1 MPTVGFLHSG
11 SRANFGEAFEAF
23 IKNLPSGAIVKDE
36 YADDDGAKLD
46 LLARKL
52 VSDASAEVVV
62 AAGGPQPARVLQR
75 LTSTKPIVFTT
86 VADPVLNK
94 FVESLERPGFN
105 MTGMAGQTSELD
117 AERLGRLLEF
127 ATAKVTTND
136 KIGVLVRKGRDFAD
150 HHFKKVED
158 RARGANLK
166 QNLLKIEIETID
178 ELESAFQTF
187 EQEAVKGVVV
197 TADAFFN
204 NNRKKVVQLA
214 AAKGIPAIYQWK
226 EFVVEGGLCS
236 YGPDILEAYEMAG
249 KYVTD
254 ILAGKKPAD
263 MACSKPT
270 KFEFWIS
277 NEAARKLGIEIPST
291 ILEENVHVL

>member
-11 SRANFGEAFEAF
+11 SRANFGEAFKSF
-23 IKNLPSGAIVKDE
+23 IKNLPNDVIVKEE
-36 YADDDGAKLD
+36 YADDDGEKLEVLAKRFVD
-46 LLARKL
+46 
-52 VSDASAEVVV
+52 DASVEVIL
-62 AAGGPQPARVLQR
+62 AAGGPQPARILQR
-75 LTSTKPIVFTT
+75 LTSRKPIVFTT

-117 AERLGRLLEF
+117 SERLARLLEF
-127 ATAKVTTND
+127 ATAKLSTND
-136 KIGVLVRKGRDFAD
+136 KVGVLVRKGREFAE
-150 HHFKKVED
+150 HHFRKVED

-166 QNLLKIEIETID
+166 QNLLKIEIETVD
-178 ELESAFQTF
+178 ELQNAFQTF

-204 NNRKKVVQLA
+204 NNRKKIVQLA

-254 ILAGKKPAD
+254 ILGGNNPAD

-277 NEAARKLGIEIPST
+277 KEVARNLGIEIPNT
-291 ILEENVHVL
+291 VLGEAVHVL